1 MQHSREEGT
10 NHVPFFNWINY
21 VARFLNGHMVE
32 KRVVELVEE
41 KIADRA
47 DLFLVDVTFHQNGLL
62 SVLVDGDQGVSIED
76 CAMISRHV
84 GFHLEEENVI
94 DRAYQL
100 EVSSPGIDWPL
111 TERRQYVKNVGRKI
125 QIQLLDE
132 DGVELVREGE
142 LLEVA
147 DRGILIAAEIKNKN
161 LPKGRKPKT
170 EELVIPF
177 EKIRTTKVLISFK

>member
-1 MQHSREEGT
+1 MEEK
-10 NHVPFFNWINY
+10 
-21 VARFLNGHMVE
+21 VA
-32 KRVVELVEE
+32 ELVEE

-47 DLFLVDVTFHQNGLL
+47 DLFLVEIKMHQNGLL
-62 SVLVDGDQGVSIED
+62 SVLVDGDNGVSIED

-94 DRAYQL
+94 DRAYNL

-111 TERRQYVKNVGRKI
+111 TERRQYVKNMGRKL
-125 QIQLLDE
+125 QIHLLDD
-132 DGVELVREGE
+132 DGVELIKEGE
-142 LLEVA
+142 LLEVQ
-147 DRGILIAAEIKNKN
+147 DNGVRIAAEIKNKN